1 MSVAMVETEKA
12 SPKLRDGGLPG
23 KRLAKAVFLWVPV
36 MGTIGLSAAAALV
49 IMGKVD
55 IDSVLMNVSRDLS
68 PCQIKGDISYSGE
81 QLYYVPGMA
90 AYDDIMIATRRGERW
105 FCSEIEAKAAGWQRP
120 SGTETNS

>member
-1 MSVAMVETEKA
+1 MVETEKA
-12 SPKLRDGGLPG
+12 RPKLRDGSRLG

-36 MGTIGLSAAAALV
+36 VGTIGLSTAASLV

-55 IDSVLMNVSRDLS
+55 IDSLLMNISRDLS

-81 QLYYVPGMA
+81 QIYYVPGMA
-90 AYDDIMIATRRGERW
+90 AYDDVMIAMRRGERW
-105 FCSEIEAKAAGWQRP
+105 FCSEFEARAAGWQRP